1 MGHWTNYGM
10 DWWMWAL
17 MTFGTV
23 GLWALVVLVVRDVF
37 QGRPT
42 QTQLPPRSSS
52 DPLRLLDDRLAR
64 GEITS
69 EEYERAR
76 SLLAGA
82 H

>member
-17 MTFGTV
+17 MILGTV
-23 GLWALVVLVVRDVF
+23 GLWALVVLVVRDAF
-37 QGRPT
+37 QARPT
-42 QTQLPPRSSS
+42 QKQLPPRSSS
-52 DPLRLLDDRLAR
+52 DPIRLLDDRLAR
-64 GEITS
+64 GQISS

-76 SLLAGA
+76 NLLTGA